1 MTNEK
6 NLTQEQI
13 DGLRSGG
20 KVTLE
25 RGAVYRVT
33 ETLLIHRDTKIEY
46 QGSLNQVSQS
56 PQNIG
61 VPA

>member
-6 NLTQEQI
+6 ILTHEQVE
-13 DGLRSGG
+13 GLRSG
-20 KVTLE
+20 KSVTLE

-46 QGSLNQVSQS
+46 QGNLNQALQS

-61 VPA
+61 IPV